1 METLF
6 GLLLAVGLV
15 AAAVANWVYYHR
27 GAEFMFSDVP
37 DDSVF
42 KPSDEPTNESLRI
55 IISGFLL
62 MMSMLILG
70 GFFGVFG

>member
-6 GLLLAVGLV
+6 GLLLAVGLM

-42 KPSDEPTNESLRI
+42 KPSDEPRI
-55 IISGFLL
+55 IISGFLFI
-62 MMSMLILG
+62 MSMLILG